1 MIGMIA
7 YAILGGFI
15 LIAVFIGNRLVKIF
29 GWSLSPNKLF
39 LLRAG
44 VFFGIFFILFFRDIV
59 GAIQFEYL
67 CHRKINVKLEP
78 NWQSVR
84 RASVT
89 EKRRKQYGYFIPT
102 FCTDVEYYDMD
113 TEKYFFLI
121 LFVKIIPASLR
132 MQHHWAMILEV
143 FVFQR
148 MRKISLLWLVLK
160 IFYRKE
166 IHNEQHF
173 FLPILMHCLLMLHM
187 LICQEGEINMD
198 AGIYKI
204 LSRRMTPQLAKFIAD
219 EFWIVNSGCP
229 DSCER

>member
-15 LIAVFIGNRLVKIF
+15 LIAVMISNRLVKIF

-44 VFFGIFFILFFRDIV
+44 VFFGIFFVLFSRDIV

-113 TEKYFFLI
+113 TEKVFFSYT
-121 LFVKIIPASLR
+121 FCENDPS
-132 MQHHWAMILEV
+132 
-143 FVFQR
+143 
-148 MRKISLLWLVLK
+148 
-160 IFYRKE
+160 
-166 IHNEQHF
+166 
-173 FLPILMHCLLMLHM
+173 
-187 LICQEGEINMD
+187 
-198 AGIYKI
+198 
-204 LSRRMTPQLAKFIAD
+204 FIAD
-219 EFWIVNSGCP
+219 AASLGNNTGGICFPKDTENISLMVGIKDLLQKG
-229 DSCER
+229 DSQ